1 MDPTPED
8 LQQELERLRRE
19 NEELKKKLGES
30 VPPAPIAPQ
39 PPQQLSIPS
48 ADFDHIES
56 AASAVANNSPT
67 DQKVKL
73 FRSLF
78 RSRDDVYAERWESD
92 YSGKKGYSPACE
104 NKWDALKNKEPR
116 KYLPL
121 TDQVIL
127 DHLSGAKTI
136 GVYPLLK
143 DNRCCFLACDFDGQ
157 GWKLDALAYLEV
169 CARYGVPA
177 YLERSRS
184 GDGGHAWI
192 FFSAPVKAET
202 ARQLGMRL
210 LRQVM
215 ESRAE
220 MDLASYDRVFPSQD
234 FTPRG
239 GFGNL
244 IALPLQKRCRPL
256 GNSEFVDPAS
266 PELKSW
272 PDQWAFLSRVKRIAQ
287 NELNGILLRV
297 PLISVGLETA
307 LTAALPSASQRLP
320 APEHVRGSIRSM
332 LSIEKSGI
340 PPWLLSRLKHLASI
354 WNPVFFERQRKRFST
369 YNIPPM
375 IRCYEEDMSHLH
387 LPRGTRE
394 EVETL
399 FKEVGARLEIED
411 LRLTLPPL
419 SLEFH
424 GRLND
429 DQAHAMQTMLSQDIG
444 ALVAPP
450 GAGKTVMGCYAIAQ
464 RNVPTLVLSHRK
476 PILEQWRRQL
486 MEFLKLESSQI
497 GQMGGGRD
505 RQTGIVDL
513 GMLQSLEG
521 KPPAELDAF
530 FSRYGFVV
538 IDECHHIPAVT
549 FEASLKRVPAR
560 FILGLTATPHRSDGL
575 HDIMPMQC
583 GPIRYRMVAEDS
595 GIPRQLIV
603 RETPMPPLAPELSI
617 QDVFK
622 AMSMEDGRN
631 QFIIEDV
638 LQALSQERR
647 CLILSQRKEHCRLL
661 ADGLRQKGKSPFLL
675 SGAVGKKE
683 RTAIVKEIKDQPQDT
698 ELVII
703 ATGQYLGEGF
713 DCPQVDTLFLV
724 FPVAFRGKLIQYVGR
739 ILRKHENKPSVI
751 VYDYLDKQV
760 PVLNA
765 MFFRR
770 VKVYKTMKF
779 LI

>member
-1 MDPTPED
+1 MDLTPDD
-8 LQQELERLRRE
+8 LQWELERLRRE

-30 VPPAPIAPQ
+30 GSPVPSQ

-48 ADFDHIES
+48 QEFDHIES
-56 AASAVANNSPT
+56 TATTNNSST
-67 DQKVKL
+67 NQKIEL
-73 FRSLF
+73 FRSIF
-78 RSRDDVYAERWESD
+78 KGRDDVYAERWESD

-104 NKWDALKNKEPR
+104 NKWDAIKKKEPR

-121 TDQVIL
+121 TDQVVL
-127 DHLSGAKTI
+127 DHLSGTKTI
-136 GVYPLLK
+136 GVYPLLR
-143 DNRCCFLACDFDGQ
+143 DNRCCFLACDFDGR
-157 GWKLDALAYLEV
+157 GWQLDALAYLDI
-169 CARYGVPA
+169 CIRYGVPA

-215 ESRAE
+215 EVRAE
-220 MDLASYDRVFPSQD
+220 MDLASYDRFFPSQD

-244 IALPLQKRCRPL
+244 IALPLQKKCRPL

-266 PELKSW
+266 PELKSR
-272 PDQWAFLSRVKRIAQ
+272 PDQWAFLSQIKRISP

-297 PLISVGLETA
+297 PLITVGLETA
-307 LTAALPSASQRLP
+307 LSTALPSVTQRIP
-320 APEHVRGSIRSM
+320 APECVRGSIRSM

-340 PPWLLSRLKHLASI
+340 PPWLLSRLKHLASL

-369 YNIPPM
+369 YGIPPL

-399 FKEVGARLEIED
+399 FKEVGTRLEIED
-411 LRLTLPPL
+411 LRPTFPTL

-429 DQAHAMQTMLSQDIG
+429 AQLRAMQTMLSQDIG
-444 ALVAPP
+444 VLVAPP
-450 GAGKTVMGCYAIAQ
+450 GTGKTVMGCYAIAL

-497 GQMGGGRD
+497 GQIGGGQD
-505 RQTGIVDL
+505 RQTGIVNL
-513 GMLQSLEG
+513 GMLQTLDG
-521 KPPAELDAF
+521 KPPADLDIL
-530 FSRYGFVV
+530 FSSYGFVV

-549 FEASLKRVPAR
+549 FEASLKRVSAR

-583 GPIRYRMVAEDS
+583 GPIRYRMATEDS

-603 RETPMPPLAPELSI
+603 RETPMLPLAPELSI

-622 AMSMEDGRN
+622 AISLDEARN
-631 QFIIEDV
+631 QFIVEDV
-638 LQALSQERR
+638 LQALSQGRK
-647 CLILSQRKEHCRLL
+647 CLILSQRKEHCRVL
-661 ADGLRQKGKSPFLL
+661 ADGLKQKGKSPYLL
-675 SGAVGKKE
+675 SGDVGKKE
-683 RTAIVKEIKDQPQDT
+683 RTGILKEIKDQSAES
-698 ELVII
+698 ELLII

-713 DCPQVDTLFLV
+713 DCPQVDTLFLA
-724 FPVAFRGKLIQYVGR
+724 FPMAFRGKLIQYVGR
-739 ILRKHENKPSVI
+739 ILRKYASKTSVV

-770 VKVYKTMKF
+770 AKAYKTMKF
-779 LI
+779 LV